1 MDCGRQS
8 VFFEKNPTL
17 IRSLALI
24 IILLI
29 LFTIE
34 FVFKLSDNKFFQRIS
49 QEEKNLVD
57 LFLNITLSKDV

>member
-1 MDCGRQS
+1 MECGRPND
-8 VFFEKNPTL
+8 FFEKNQKFT
-17 IRSLALI
+17 RSLALI

-29 LFTIE
+29 LFAIE

-57 LFLNITLSKDV
+57 LFLNFTIPENV